1 MKNKTNN
8 IYLDKII
15 LCIVSLFTTSNIDD
29 KLDKSASKITSGLFS
44 IFTGK
49 KIDEELLE
57 ELEELLISSDLG
69 IDITN
74 KVISEVRRNKYSK
87 SSTTEDIK
95 IVLSKYIKEF
105 LHNSERSLSI
115 NDNRHPYILMFVGV
129 NGVGKTTVIGK
140 IAKKL
145 KEEGK
150 KVLISACDTF
160 RAGAVE
166 QLEVWCKNIGVD
178 IVKAE
183 KEGMDPS
190 SVAYKSLEKAKK
202 ENYDVLLIDT
212 AGRMQN
218 NINLMQELQKI
229 ERVLK
234 KLDEKGA
241 DETILVLDASI
252 GQNAKKQVEIF
263 NKMLNI
269 SGIIMNKMDGT
280 AKGGI
285 LVPIVHEF
293 KKPIYAIGIGEG
305 VDDLQEFNA
314 DNYIKSLLKLD

>member
-1 MKNKTNN
+1 MS
-8 IYLDKII
+8 I
-15 LCIVSLFTTSNIDD
+15 FTKSNIDN
-29 KLDKSASKITSGLFS
+29 KMDKSADKISTGLFS
-44 IFTGK
+44 IFSGK
-49 KIDEELLE
+49 KIDDELLE
-57 ELEELLISSDLG
+57 ELEELLIASDLG

-74 KVISEVRRNKYSK
+74 KVIGELKKNKYSK

-95 IVLSKYIKEF
+95 LILSKHIKEF
-105 LHNSERSLSI
+105 LHNSEKQLVIDEKRK
-115 NDNRHPYILMFVGV
+115 PYILMFVGI

-150 KVLISACDTF
+150 KVLIAACDTF

-166 QLEVWCKNIGVD
+166 QLELWCDKVGVE

-183 KEGMDPS
+183 KTGMDPS
-190 SVAYKSLEKAKK
+190 SVAYRALEKAKN
-202 ENYDVLLIDT
+202 ENYDVLLVDT

-218 NINLMQELQKI
+218 NINLMNELQQI

-234 KLDEKGA
+234 KLDDKGV
-241 DETILVLDASI
+241 DETILVLDATI

-263 NKMLNI
+263 NKMLNV
-269 SGIIMNKMDGT
+269 SGLIMNKMDGT

-285 LVPIVHEF
+285 LVSIVHEF

-314 DNYIKSLLKLD
+314 DDYIKSLLKLE

>member
-1 MKNKTNN
+1 M
-8 IYLDKII
+8 
-15 LCIVSLFTTSNIDD
+15 S
-29 KLDKSASKITSGLFS
+29 KSAEKISTGLFG

-49 KIDEELLE
+49 KIDDELLD
-57 ELEELLISSDLG
+57 ELEDLLISSDLG
-69 IDITN
+69 LDITN
-74 KVISEVRRNKYSK
+74 RVINELKRNKYSK
-87 SSTTEDIK
+87 TSKIDDIK
-95 IVLSKYIKEF
+95 IILSKYLKEF
-105 LHNSERSLSI
+105 LHGSEKKLSI
-115 NDNRHPYILMFVGV
+115 PNDKKPYVLIFVGV

-150 KVLISACDTF
+150 NVLIAACDTF

-190 SVAYKSLEKAKK
+190 SVAYTSFVKAKTEK
-202 ENYDVLLIDT
+202 YDVLLVDT

-229 ERVLK
+229 NRVLK
-234 KLDEKGA
+234 KIDDDGIN
-241 DETILVLDASI
+241 ETVLVLDATI
-252 GQNAKKQVEIF
+252 GQNAKKQVEMF
-263 NKMLNI
+263 NKTLNI

-285 LVPIVHEF
+285 LVPIVYEF

-305 VDDLQEFNA
+305 VNDLQEFNA
-314 DNYIKSLLKLD
+314 NNYIKGLLKLK

>member
-29 KLDKSASKITSGLFS
+29 KLDKSASKITSGLFG
-44 IFTGK
+44 IFAGK

-105 LHNSERSLSI
+105 LHNSERSLNI

-305 VDDLQEFNA
+305 VDDLQEFNV

>member
-1 MKNKTNN
+1 
-8 IYLDKII
+8 
-15 LCIVSLFTTSNIDD
+15 
-29 KLDKSASKITSGLFS
+29 
-44 IFTGK
+44 
-49 KIDEELLE
+49 
-57 ELEELLISSDLG
+57 
-69 IDITN
+69 
-74 KVISEVRRNKYSK
+74 
-87 SSTTEDIK
+87 
-95 IVLSKYIKEF
+95 
-105 LHNSERSLSI
+105 
-115 NDNRHPYILMFVGV
+115 MFVGV

>member
-1 MKNKTNN
+1 MS
-8 IYLDKII
+8 I
-15 LCIVSLFTTSNIDD
+15 FTKSNIDN
-29 KLDKSASKITSGLFS
+29 KMDKSADKISTGLFS
-44 IFTGK
+44 IFSGK
-49 KIDEELLE
+49 KIDDELLE
-57 ELEELLISSDLG
+57 ELEELLIASDLG

-74 KVISEVRRNKYSK
+74 KVIGELKKNKYSK

-95 IVLSKYIKEF
+95 LILSKHIKEF
-105 LHNSERSLSI
+105 LHNSEKQLVIDEKRK
-115 NDNRHPYILMFVGV
+115 PYILMFVGI

-150 KVLISACDTF
+150 KVLIAACDTF

-166 QLEVWCKNIGVD
+166 QLELWCDKVGVE

-183 KEGMDPS
+183 KTGMDPS
-190 SVAYKSLEKAKK
+190 SVAYRALEKAKN
-202 ENYDVLLIDT
+202 ENYDVLLVDT

-218 NINLMQELQKI
+218 NINLMNELQKI

-234 KLDEKGA
+234 KLDEKGV
-241 DETILVLDASI
+241 DETILVLDATI

-263 NKMLNI
+263 NKMLNV
-269 SGIIMNKMDGT
+269 SGLIMNKMDGT

-285 LVPIVHEF
+285 LVPIVHDY

-314 DNYIKSLLKLD
+314 DDYIKSLLKLE